1 MTSHGDR
8 SDKKDIPHVDTPPAS
23 QGAPEPAPTG
33 TLILIGG
40 ASTAHG
46 HALRA
51 FLDATGARDGGRI
64 VGLTTASAEPKE
76 SADHWIAT
84 FRTAGAMNVEIPMFE
99 RAKKAR
105 DRETAKMIADADG
118 VFLGGGDQVKLVS
131 ELSGSETSNAIYEK
145 HRTGGIVCG
154 TSAGAAALTE
164 LTMAGGE
171 IDEEG
176 NLVEQYLGPGLGL
189 LGYGA
194 IIDTHFSQRR
204 RLQRLFFVVASN
216 RQLFGVGIDEDTALV
231 VRGDCGEVVGAGGV
245 TFVDGR
251 DTVRFDNAEDLE
263 RGRQLT
269 LSHLR
274 VGIVGTRYHLN
285 LKARDLEELVSGEK
299 SPHRSEPVARARPPE
314 T

>member
-1 MTSHGDR
+1 MTPRKDR
-8 SDKKDIPHVDTPPAS
+8 SDKGDIPRVDQPPA
-23 QGAPEPAPTG
+23 QQQPPEPEHGG

-46 HALRA
+46 HALRS
-51 FLDATGARDGGRI
+51 FIDAIDARNRGRI
-64 VGLTTASAEPKE
+64 VGLTTASAEPQA
-76 SADHWIAT
+76 SAEQWTAT
-84 FRTAGAMNVEIPMFE
+84 FRMAGAANVELPLFD
-99 RAKKAR
+99 RTRQGR
-105 DRETAKMIADADG
+105 DREIARMIADADG
-118 VFLGGGDQVKLVS
+118 VFLGGGDQVKLVT
-131 ELSGSETSNAIYEK
+131 ELSGSETSTAIYEK
-145 HRTGGIVCG
+145 HRSGGVICG

-204 RLQRLFFVVASN
+204 RLQRLFLVVASN
-216 RQLFGVGIDEDTALV
+216 RELFGVGIDEDTALV
-231 VRGDCGEVVGAGGV
+231 VRGHLGEVIGAGGV

-251 DTVRFDNAEDLE
+251 DTVRFDNAGDLD

-274 VGIVGTRYHLN
+274 VGIVGTRYHLD
-285 LKARDLEELVSGEK
+285 LQARDLGELVSGEP
-299 SPHRSEPVARARPPE
+299 SPHRVTPVRAESRRV
-314 T
+314 